1 MSTDDNRGTINP
13 GAGRT
18 KVYDNPRQMLADSSS
33 SNSDATENSRRDD
46 WSPREK

>member
-1 MSTDDNRGTINP
+1 MSTNDKRGTINP

-18 KVYDNPRQMLADSSS
+18 KVFDNPRQMLADSSS
-33 SNSDATENSRRDD
+33 NNSDAVEDSRRDD